1 MDKSPPSSDW
11 LERLTVECSRRDP
24 IQPLISAGPLFKSG
38 GGDQS
43 ITIRRPSAFSASAVP
58 VPIPL
63 PTWIL
68 YDALFLASVEPIAV
82 LLLAVGLA
90 MDAFAVSVCKGL
102 AIGRSSVRAGII
114 VGAWF
119 GFFQFLMPVIGYYI
133 GDAFSGAIED
143 YDHWVAF
150 ALLAVIGANMIH
162 ESRSEGSEDVGAGLG
177 FAAMLFFA
185 VATSIDALATGISL
199 AMVEDSIWVPAAVIG
214 AVTFAMSFV
223 GTYIGCR
230 VSGRLGPAA
239 ELIGGIILILIG
251 ISVPLEHLGYI

>member
-1 MDKSPPSSDW
+1 M
-11 LERLTVECSRRDP
+11 
-24 IQPLISAGPLFKSG
+24 
-38 GGDQS
+38 
-43 ITIRRPSAFSASAVP
+43 
-58 VPIPL
+58 
-63 PTWIL
+63 
-68 YDALFLASVEPIAV
+68 

-199 AMVEDSIWVPAAVIG
+199 AMVEDSIWV
-214 AVTFAMSFV
+214 AMSFV